1 MTTRHFITKG
11 LGILL
16 LGLAPL
22 FALSGQAI
30 AESVQ
35 PVDEI
40 IAIVDDDIIVRSE
53 LENELMKIATQLQ
66 QQGQRLPPKT
76 VLERQV
82 LGRLILKKLQ
92 LAAAARAGINIS
104 EDIVAQA
111 INNIAQKNN
120 LSLSEFRQTLERSGI
135 SFRSFRKGIQ
145 EEIIMQRLQ
154 DQEVR
159 RRIRV
164 TDQEVDAYIARQAK
178 TTGERSAYHLQHILI
193 ATPEAASP
201 EQMKRARDRAQ
212 SIVASLRDGALFAD
226 VAITESDGRQAL
238 EGGDLGWRKANQLPT
253 LFADLVVNMER
264 GEISEPIRTASG
276 YHIIRLNDY
285 KGGDRKI
292 ITQSQ
297 VRHILIST
305 NEVTSNSDA
314 KTRLEQLRKRII
326 GGDDFEALAR
336 SHSDD
341 KASAIKGGDLGW
353 ITPGALLPR
362 FEEEI
367 AKLEPGELTEPFR
380 TEFGWHLAQLITR
393 RQHDSTAEIQ
403 KAEARKTISDRK
415 VAEEGELY
423 LRRLKDEAYIDIRLD
438 NS

>member
-1 MTTRHFITKG
+1 MTLIIPFG
-11 LGILL
+11 LINP
-16 LGLAPL
+16 AH
-22 FALSGQAI
+22 S
-30 AESVQ
+30 ETVK

-40 IAIVDDDIIVRSE
+40 IAVVDDDIIVRSE
-53 LENELMKIATQLQ
+53 LESEIIKIVTQLRQ
-66 QQGQRLPPKT
+66 QEQRLPPRS
-76 VLERQV
+76 VLEKQV

-92 LAAAARAGINIS
+92 LAAAARAGINVS

-111 INNIAQKNN
+111 INNIAQNNN
-120 LSLSEFRQTLERSGI
+120 LSLSEFRQTLEQGGI
-135 SFRSFRKGIQ
+135 SFRTFRKGIQ

-159 RRIRV
+159 RRIRI
-164 TDQEVDAYIARQAK
+164 TDQEVDAFIARQASSV
-178 TTGERSAYHLQHILI
+178 GERSAYELQHILI

-201 EQMKRARDRAQ
+201 EQMKRARERAE
-212 SIVASLRDGALFAD
+212 SIVTSLRNGAEFAD
-226 VAITESDGRQAL
+226 IAITESDGRQAL

-253 LFADLVVNMER
+253 LFVDLVINMER
-264 GEISEPIRTASG
+264 GEISDPIRTASG

-314 KTRLEQLRKRII
+314 KTRLEQLRQRII
-326 GGDDFEALAR
+326 GGDDFAALAR

-341 KASAIKGGDLGW
+341 KSSAIKGGDLGW

-367 AKLEPGELTEPFR
+367 EKLSPGELTEPFR
-380 TEFGWHLAQLITR
+380 TEFGWHLAQLIER

-403 KAEARKTISDRK
+403 KAEARKAISNRK
-415 VAEEGELY
+415 TAEEGELY
-423 LRRLKDEAYIDIRLD
+423 LRRLKDEAYIDIRLGD
-438 NS
+438 S

>member
-1 MTTRHFITKG
+1 MTTKQFITKG

-22 FALSGQAI
+22 FVVSEQAI

-53 LENELMKIATQLQ
+53 LENELMKIVTQLQ

-120 LSLSEFRQTLERSGI
+120 LGLSEFRQTLERSGI

-212 SIVASLRDGALFAD
+212 SIVASLRDGAIFAD

-367 AKLEPGELTEPFR
+367 AKLAPGELTEPFR

-403 KAEARKTISDRK
+403 KADARKTISDRK